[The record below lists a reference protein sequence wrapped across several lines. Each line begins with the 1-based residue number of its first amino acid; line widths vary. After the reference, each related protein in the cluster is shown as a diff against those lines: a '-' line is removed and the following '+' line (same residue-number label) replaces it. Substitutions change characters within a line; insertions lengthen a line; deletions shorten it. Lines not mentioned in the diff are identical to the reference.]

1 MDGAIALIS
10 GTSGDGV
17 CGGVYQI
24 EDEGLRLAI
33 VASDEIHGRFVSSVI
48 AGGVTSSGL
57 SVAKPGRSETS
68 GRDTGKDNGY
78 SVGNERSV
86 RLVQSKTMPLST
98 VSKSC

>member
-48 AGGVTSSGL
+48 AGGVTSSG
-57 SVAKPGRSETS
+57 
-68 GRDTGKDNGY
+68 RDTGKDNGY